1 MALSEWG
8 GTMRHIHLSDDM
20 RLRFPARSEEFD
32 LGVEIGVIA
41 ALMEAHMREF
51 TRRVSPANID
61 QARALAEKMGFRSCT
76 RRCRMRRRTPGRR
89 RARMGDVTFR
99 HGQARPSLRLVHC
112 ESEVA

>member
-1 MALSEWG
+1 
-8 GTMRHIHLSDDM
+8 MRHIHLSDDM
-20 RLRFPARSEEFD
+20 RVRFPARSEDFD

-51 TRRVSPANID
+51 TRRVSPANLE
-61 QARALAEKMGFRSCT
+61 QARALADKMGFRVLH
-76 RRCRMRRRTPGRR
+76 PPIPEP
-89 RARMGDVTFR
+89 AAEEWVDLTFR